1 MQFLLAQEEFNVHW
15 QGQAYEKVDE
25 RSGDAVTAAGIY

>member
-1 MQFLLAQEEFNVHW
+1 MQFLKAQEEFNVHW